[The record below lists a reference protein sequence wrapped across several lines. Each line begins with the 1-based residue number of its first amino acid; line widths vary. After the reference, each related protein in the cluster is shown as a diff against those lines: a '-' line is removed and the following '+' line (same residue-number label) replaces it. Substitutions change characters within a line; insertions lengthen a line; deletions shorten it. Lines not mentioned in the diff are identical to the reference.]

1 MATKKTNIFK
11 RIATDILGVLM
22 LIGALAFG
30 WLPGPGGVP
39 LLLGGL
45 GLLSI
50 NHVWAQKLLIKAK
63 NSGTNLY
70 ELLFPNNKYVYLLY
84 DILGIGIFL
93 GAVYTISLT
102 TKNVTQSIAIAAAFI
117 AFGLLLTNRKR
128 LEKIAK
134 RIDALIKHKQ

>member
-1 MATKKTNIFK
+1 MNKLLKKAIYDTI
-11 RIATDILGVLM
+11 GVVM

-50 NHVWAQKLLIKAK
+50 HHDWAKKLLLKAK
-63 NSGTNLY
+63 EHGTNFY
-70 ELLFPNNKYVYLLY
+70 ELLFPDNKLVYLLY
-84 DILGIGIFL
+84 DVIGLGIFGTALYI
-93 GAVYTISLT
+93 ISLE
-102 TKNVTQSIAIAAAFI
+102 TKKITQTAAIAAAFI

-128 LEKIAK
+128 LLKLSAFVK
-134 RIDALIKHKQ
+134 KLTKKA